1 MDENKEVQEKKMTF
15 ESALERLEA
24 IVSKLE
30 RGDAALDESLKLY
43 EEAAGLIR
51 RCNNALE
58 QAERKVTILMKNS
71 EGVVTEQTFDPGNI
85 ND

>member
-1 MDENKEVQEKKMTF
+1 MTF
-15 ESALERLEA
+15 EEALARLEE

-51 RCNNALE
+51 RCNSALE
-58 QAERKVTILMKNS
+58 QAERKVTILMKDS
-71 EGVVTEQTFDPGNI
+71 EGLVTEQTFDPGTI